1 MGGNGSAGRR
11 RHVVSPARVRR
22 GRIAERRAGAVPSAL
37 RTLVWLNEASSSIG
51 TSLDLQQ
58 TAQEFA
64 DFMVPR
70 FADGCAV
77 DLLDSVLRG
86 EEGERGGSVAP
97 ELRAM
102 ALSAIDEMKQLEPD
116 PIGEITQYGTAM
128 AREVILGRKPRMVG
142 RIRPNE
148 YHLVSSNPSAAE
160 QLRRAGVHSYLAV
173 PLLARGV
180 LLGVADFVR
189 GPGSPPFTR
198 TDMAL
203 AVQIASRAAVFVD
216 NARLYGR
223 ERQHVVN
230 LQRALL
236 PRNVPRTV
244 RLDVS
249 TCYTPAAD
257 PSGVGGD
264 WFDVVP
270 LPGGRTALIVGDV
283 MSHGLP
289 AAATM
294 GRLRAV
300 ARTLM
305 QLDIAPDR
313 VLARLDL
320 AARDLEEDQV
330 ATFLCA
336 IHDPVDR
343 SYTVARAGHVPPLM
357 VAADGTARYLDVPV
371 GAPVGAGVIPY
382 DAVRV
387 PAPPGSRLVL
397 FTDGLVKSRRDDL
410 DQGLQRL
417 LGVTGGLAADGL
429 DAERLTAASAPAR
442 QRFDETAVVVA
453 QSLPDEPD
461 RDVAQWLL
469 PQDGRAAGRARQLAR
484 EQLALWRLT
493 DVADVTELVVSEL
506 VGNALRY
513 GHGPG
518 HLRMVRRHRL
528 VVEVSDHGPDLPQ
541 IQHSTVSDEGGRGLQ
556 LVNTLC
562 RRWGSCRIA
571 GGKVVWAEQDIAG
584 SELALEYPL
593 GTG

>member
-1 MGGNGSAGRR
+1 M
-11 RHVVSPARVRR
+11 VSPARVRR
-22 GRIAERRAGAVPSAL
+22 GRAADRWSVGVPSAQRAL
-37 RTLVWLNEASSSIG
+37 IWLNEASESIG

-86 EEGERGGSVAP
+86 EEGERAATVAP

-102 ALSAIDEMKQLEPD
+102 AVSAVEEMNQLEPD
-116 PIGEITQYGTAM
+116 PVGEITQYGTTM
-128 AREVILGRKPRMVG
+128 ALEVVLGRRPRMVS
-142 RIRPNE
+142 RIRPDQ
-148 YHLVSSNPSAAE
+148 YHLVASNPSAAE
-160 QLRRAGVHSYLAV
+160 QMRRAGVHSYMAV

-198 TDMAL
+198 TDLAL

-223 ERQHVVN
+223 ERQHVVA

-236 PRNVPRTV
+236 PRTVPRTV
-244 RLDVS
+244 RLEVS
-249 TCYTPAAD
+249 TCYTPTAD

-357 VAADGTARYLDVPV
+357 VTADGTARYLDVPV

-382 DAVRV
+382 DAVRI
-387 PAPPGSRLVL
+387 PAPPGSSLVL
-397 FTDGLVKSRRDDL
+397 FTDGLIKSREGDIETGL
-410 DQGLQRL
+410 QGLL
-417 LGVTGGLAADGL
+417 DVTAGMAADGL
-429 DAERLTAASAPAR
+429 DAERLTAASAPPR

-453 QSLPDEPD
+453 RSLPSEPD
-461 RDVAQWLL
+461 WDVAQWAL

-484 EQLALWRLT
+484 EQLALWQLT

-528 VVEVSDHGPDLPQ
+528 VVEVSDRGPDLPQ

-556 LVNTLC
+556 LVNMLC
-562 RRWGSCRIA
+562 RRWGSCRIT

-584 SELALEYPL
+584 SELVIDYPL

>member
-1 MGGNGSAGRR
+1 M
-11 RHVVSPARVRR
+11 VSPARVRR
-22 GRIAERRAGAVPSAL
+22 GRAADGRAIGVPSAQ
-37 RTLVWLNEASSSIG
+37 RTLIWLNEASSRIG

-86 EEGERGGSVAP
+86 EEGERAATVAP
-97 ELRAM
+97 ALRAM
-102 ALSAIDEMKQLEPD
+102 AVSAVEEMSQLEPD
-116 PIGEITQYGTAM
+116 PVGEITQYGTSM
-128 AREVILGRKPRMVG
+128 ALEVVLGRRPRMVT
-142 RIRPNE
+142 RIRPDE

-160 QLRRAGVHSYLAV
+160 KMRRAGVHSYLAV

-189 GPGSPPFTR
+189 GPDSPPFTR

-223 ERQHVVN
+223 ERQHVVA

-236 PRNVPRTV
+236 PRSVPRTV

-343 SYTVARAGHVPPLM
+343 SYTLARAGHIPPLM
-357 VAADGTARYLDVPV
+357 VAEDGTVRYLDVPV

-397 FTDGLVKSRRDDL
+397 FTDGLIKSRGGDIEAEM
-410 DQGLQRL
+410 GRL
-417 LGVTGGLAADGL
+417 LDITAGMAADGL
-429 DAERLTAASAPAR
+429 DAERLAAASDPAR

-453 QSLPDEPD
+453 RSLRTDPDGEW
-461 RDVAQWLL
+461 DVAQWPL
-469 PQDGRAAGRARQLAR
+469 PQDGRAASRARQLAR
-484 EQLALWRLT
+484 EQLDHWRLS

-528 VVEVSDHGPDLPQ
+528 LVEVSDHGPDLPQ

-562 RRWGSCRIA
+562 RRWGSCRIS
-571 GGKVVWAEQDIAG
+571 GGKVVWAEQDIVG
-584 SELALEYPL
+584 SELSLDQPL
-593 GTG
+593 GAG